1 MPDIELRLADTFL
14 VTYMVMDEEGITH
27 QESLVSD
34 SFSTLERLESE
45 MASITREFES
55 LDSADAATEG
65 RSLPLSHAGDVR
77 SEATEPLSLDSEKST
92 SPVAQENQAISD
104 STSSGDE

>member
-1 MPDIELRLADTFL
+1 
-14 VTYMVMDEEGITH
+14 MDEEPITH

-45 MASITREFES
+45 MATITREFES
-55 LDSADAATEG
+55 LDSGTATEV